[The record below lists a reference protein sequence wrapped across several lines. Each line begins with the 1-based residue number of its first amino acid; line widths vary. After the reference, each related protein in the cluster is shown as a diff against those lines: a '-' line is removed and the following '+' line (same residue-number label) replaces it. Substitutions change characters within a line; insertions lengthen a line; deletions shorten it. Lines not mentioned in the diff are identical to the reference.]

1 MYECVCIF
9 VYNGYVIC
17 KKWYQEKY
25 LSHVCLVKRKIMYN
39 VQALF
44 ALIYMQGVLFDVF
57 HLIYYFVPAE

>member
-25 LSHVCLVKRKIMYN
+25 LGHVCLVKRKIMYN
-39 VQALF
+39 VQALCTDLHAGSF
-44 ALIYMQGVLFDVF
+44 IRCLSFDILFCTC
-57 HLIYYFVPAE
+57 